1 MIPRS
6 NDSEIV
12 QREVFGPVLTF
23 QTFADEDEAVALAN
37 STRYGLSGIV
47 YTGSEERAERVGR
60 AVRAGTVW
68 VNTFLVRDLTAPFGG
83 VGHLG
88 HRPRGRRLRARL
100 LLRPEDA
107 PDPGRDDGVSAVE
120 AYASSVTVED
130 LDRDPYPV
138 YARLRAEAPVCFLPA
153 VGLWF
158 VTRWEDVEAA
168 ATRPDVF
175 CARVD
180 PSPLERTMG
189 GESILLLDGE
199 PQKRLRAML
208 DPSLR
213 PRVVEAATPDLI
225 EPLAA
230 ELLDGLEGRGEA
242 ELMSE
247 YFEPISVLGLGRVL
261 GLGHVDGDTLR
272 RWFHGLAE
280 GAINFEDDPAKW
292 KVADATAAEIDVEL
306 APVFERLFA
315 DPDGST
321 IATML
326 HLADGTLEERVATI
340 LPTLKV
346 ILLGGMQEPGH
357 AAGTTLVG
365 LLESRQVGAVLDD
378 LALVRDAVEEGLRWI
393 SPIGTQTRRA
403 LVETELGG
411 TTVPAGANL
420 GLLVSSANR
429 DEEVWGPTADEYN
442 LFRPKRTHAAFGF
455 GTHYCSGHHFSRVQ
469 MRIALTRLLERLPG
483 LRLDPDRPPLFTGW
497 EFRAPR
503 HLHVLWDA

>member
-1 MIPRS
+1 
-6 NDSEIV
+6 
-12 QREVFGPVLTF
+12 
-23 QTFADEDEAVALAN
+23 
-37 STRYGLSGIV
+37 
-47 YTGSEERAERVGR
+47 
-60 AVRAGTVW
+60 
-68 VNTFLVRDLTAPFGG
+68 
-83 VGHLG
+83 
-88 HRPRGRRLRARL
+88 
-100 LLRPEDA
+100 
-107 PDPGRDDGVSAVE
+107 VSAIE
-120 AYASSVTVED
+120 AYAASVTVEE

-138 YARLRAEAPVCFLPA
+138 YARLRAEAPVCLVPA

-158 VTRWEDVEAA
+158 VTRWSDVEEA

-175 CARVD
+175 CSRVD

-189 GESILLLDGE
+189 GESILLVDGE

-213 PRVVEAATPDLI
+213 PRVVEATTPDLV

-230 ELLDGLEGRGEA
+230 ELLEGLEARGEA

-261 GLGHVDGDTLR
+261 GLGHLDGDTLR

-280 GAINFEDDPAKW
+280 GATNFEDDPAKW
-292 KVADATAAEIDVEL
+292 ETADATAAEIDEEL
-306 APVFERLFA
+306 APVFERLHA

-326 HLADGTLEERVATI
+326 ALAEGTLEERITTI

-357 AAGTTLVG
+357 AAGSTLVG
-365 LLESRQVGAVLDD
+365 LLESRQVRAVGDD
-378 LALVRDAVEEGLRWI
+378 LTLVRDAVEEGLRWV

-403 LVETELGG
+403 LVDTHLGG
-411 TTVPAGANL
+411 VTVPAGANL

-429 DEEVWGPTADEYN
+429 DEAIWGPTADEFN
-442 LFRPKRTHAAFGF
+442 LFRPRRRHAAFGF
-455 GTHYCSGHHFSRVQ
+455 GPHFCSGHHFSRVQ
-469 MRIALTRLLERLPG
+469 MRIALHRLLERLPG
-483 LRLDPDRPPLFTGW
+483 IRLDPDRPPVFDGW
-497 EFRAPR
+497 EFRAPQ
-503 HLHVLWDA
+503 HVHVLWDA